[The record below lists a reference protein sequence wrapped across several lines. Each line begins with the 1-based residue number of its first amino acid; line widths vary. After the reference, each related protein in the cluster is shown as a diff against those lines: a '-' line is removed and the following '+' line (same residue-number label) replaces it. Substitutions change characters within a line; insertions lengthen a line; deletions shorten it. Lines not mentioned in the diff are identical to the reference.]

1 MAIKFLLATTG
12 MQINMVSSWEDE
24 LYCSIL
30 KDGSISL
37 RPSKDGE
44 DEYGGRWWF
53 PSRRGIKTPKQFVD
67 AIYAIDEI
75 EAGNWSVQDDMLPVL
90 FEHAPLFASLTNL
103 YIEIEDN
110 QEDED
115 LDFFLFCQK
124 VILSSEIDLP
134 DDFKSAVKL
143 IEIIFNFVK
152 QEHSKTNE
160 FPQGQRLLMDISV
173 SFPKRSVKTKK
184 ERSDFHKEQLLK
196 RHVKEAKWEIQ
207 ETKPPGHAMYSPSL
221 AMSQQRQD
229 ILDFCRQYFDQH
241 NKLPVGKFHIGKTE
255 VTFNAET

>member
-12 MQINMVSSWEDE
+12 MQINMVSSWTDE

-44 DEYGGRWWF
+44 DEHGGRWWF

-75 EAGNWSVQDDMLPVL
+75 EAGNWSIQNDMLPVL
-90 FEHAPLFASLTNL
+90 FEHAPVFASLTNL

-110 QEDED
+110 QEEED

-124 VILSSEIDLP
+124 VILSSDVDLP
-134 DDFKSAVKL
+134 DDFKSASKVV
-143 IEIIFNFVK
+143 EIIYNFVK
-152 QEHSKTNE
+152 QQFQSTGK
-160 FPQGQRLLMDISV
+160 FPRGQHALMGTSI
-173 SFPKRSVKTKK
+173 SFPSKPIKSNK
-184 ERSDFHKEQLLK
+184 EHLEFRKEQALK
-196 RHVKEAKWEIQ
+196 THVRNAEWKIRR
-207 ETKPPGHAMYSPSL
+207 TRLHGF
-221 AMSQQRQD
+221 AMSQQHQD
-229 ILDFCRQYFDQH
+229 ISDFCRNYFEQH
-241 NKLPVGKFHIGKTE
+241 KELPVGKYKIGQTE
-255 VTFNAET
+255 VTFSGNT

>member
-1 MAIKFLLATTG
+1 MIDLKRNSKKELVPATGKRVRASSIYKPRQTQDFKISRGKFSDFLTCPRCFYMERVMAIKFLLVTSG
-12 MQINMVSSWEDE
+12 QQFNMVSSWEDE

-53 PSRRGIKTPKQFVD
+53 PSRRGIKTPKQFFD

-75 EAGNWSVQDDMLPVL
+75 EAGNWSIQDDMLPVL

-110 QEDED
+110 QEEED

-143 IEIIFNFVK
+143 VEIIFNFVK
-152 QEHSKTNE
+152 QERSKTNE
-160 FPQGQRLLMDISV
+160 FPQGLRLL
-173 SFPKRSVKTKK
+173 K
-184 ERSDFHKEQLLK
+184 ELLG
-196 RHVKEAKWEIQ
+196 RCHLRNPLFNLC
-207 ETKPPGHAMYSPSL
+207 PPECIRLKANPFL
-221 AMSQQRQD
+221 
-229 ILDFCRQYFDQH
+229 
-241 NKLPVGKFHIGKTE
+241 V
-255 VTFNAET
+255 